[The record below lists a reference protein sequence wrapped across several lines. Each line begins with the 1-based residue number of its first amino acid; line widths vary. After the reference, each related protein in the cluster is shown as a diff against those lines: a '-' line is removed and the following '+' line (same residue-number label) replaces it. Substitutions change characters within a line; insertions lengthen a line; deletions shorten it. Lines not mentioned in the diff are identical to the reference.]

1 MNRKEVVS
9 VSEKQLERMRELIE
23 KKHEQQEQ
31 LRKFK
36 PSRKM
41 GSKQPEHL
49 NHKQGG
55 SNNKV

>member
-1 MNRKEVVS
+1 MS
-9 VSEKQLERMRELIE
+9 DKQLERMRELIE
-23 KKHEQQEQ
+23 KKKEQQEQ
-31 LRKFK
+31 NQKLK

-41 GSKQPEHL
+41 GSTHQQHL

>member
-1 MNRKEVVS
+1 
-9 VSEKQLERMRELIE
+9 MRELID

-41 GSKQPEHL
+41 GSTHQQHQ
-49 NHKQGG
+49 NQKQGG